1 MRIFFPRVDGYL
13 TGECFANIF
22 DAFADAMNTCDTQ
35 SIYDGCYGI
44 KHRPTI
50 NTVEVIGLPATA
62 KSVWVIT
69 GGGLEGEIV
78 GIYATQDE
86 AESIERQLLDYKDEV
101 PAGYASCGSWYECYE
116 WIIH

>member
-22 DAFADAMNTCDTQ
+22 DAFADAMSNCDAMR
-35 SIYDGCYGI
+35 IYDGCQSI
-44 KHRPTI
+44 KQQPTMT
-50 NTVEVIGLPATA
+50 TVEVIGLPATA

-69 GGGLEGEIV
+69 GGGLDGEIV
-78 GIYATQDE
+78 GIYTSQAE
-86 AESIERQLLDYKDEV
+86 AESIADQLWDYEI
-101 PAGYASCGSWYECYE
+101 PAGYASGGSWYECYE

>member
-22 DAFADAMNTCDTQ
+22 DAFADAMNTCDTYK
-35 SIYDGCYGI
+35 IYDGCYGI
-44 KHRPTI
+44 KHHPTMT
-50 NTVEVIGLPATA
+50 TVEVIDLPATA

-69 GGGLEGEIV
+69 DGGLEGEIV

-86 AESIERQLLDYKDEV
+86 AESIERQLLDYET
-101 PAGYASCGSWYECYE
+101 PAGYASGGSWYECYE